1 MEKYN
6 YKLFKGRWGI
16 SITIYGEVIEKK
28 IFKEDCIVV
37 RDNIY
42 LSFSKDPLIKNELF
56 CEEDRNAIFKALN
69 MVAEDIVSNTQCH
82 DGIVIQ
88 ICSLQYDVCCYQE
101 EDMVVAMLN
110 WCSQVFG
117 FELENIESIFDDSL
131 NKYIFDIPAY

>member
-28 IFKEDCIVV
+28 VFKEDCIVV

-69 MVAEDIVSNTQCH
+69 MVAEDIELHTQCH

-101 EDMVVAMLN
+101 EAMVVAMLN

-117 FELENIESIFDDSL
+117 FKLENIESIFDNSL
-131 NKYIFDIPAY
+131 NKYVFEFSAY

>member
-1 MEKYN
+1 MGNKYN
-6 YKLFKGRWGI
+6 YIWWSNWEKG
-16 SITIYGEVIEKK
+16 
-28 IFKEDCIVV
+28 FKEDCIVV

-69 MVAEDIVSNTQCH
+69 MVAEDIVLHTQCH

-101 EDMVVAMLN
+101 EAMVVAMLN

-117 FELENIESIFDDSL
+117 FKLENIESIFDNSL
-131 NKYIFDIPAY
+131 NKYVFEFSAY

>member
-1 MEKYN
+1 M
-6 YKLFKGRWGI
+6 FKGRWGI
-16 SITIYGEVIEKK
+16 SITIYGAVIEKNF
-28 IFKEDCIVV
+28 FKGDYIVV

-56 CEEDRNAIFKALN
+56 CEEDRNAVFKALN
-69 MVAEDIVSNTQCH
+69 MVAEDIVLHTQCH

-101 EDMVVAMLN
+101 EAMMVAMLN

-117 FELENIESIFDDSL
+117 FKLENIESIFDDSL
-131 NKYIFDIPAY
+131 NKYVFEISSH